1 MWKKLLGNGALAL
14 VAVCGLGF
22 AYLYFRSPEIARPSD
37 FKIESTA
44 ARLVRGKELYH
55 GIGACGDC
63 HSQRDFRRFGGPVVQ
78 GREGVGFVFP
88 LELGFPGT
96 VVAPNI
102 TSDKETGIGSWT
114 DGEVIRAIR
123 EGVSRDGKALFPL
136 MPYSEFRHISDED
149 VYALV
154 AYMRRLPPVKSVL
167 PRSKINFPVSML
179 IKSVRS
185 QNPQVKFLPSI
196 VPIS

>member
-1 MWKKLLGNGALAL
+1 M
-14 VAVCGLGF
+14 
-22 AYLYFRSPEIARPSD
+22 
-37 FKIESTA
+37 
-44 ARLVRGKELYH
+44 
-55 GIGACGDC
+55 
-63 HSQRDFRRFGGPVVQ
+63 
-78 GREGVGFVFP
+78 
-88 LELGFPGT
+88 
-96 VVAPNI
+96 
-102 TSDKETGIGSWT
+102 
-114 DGEVIRAIR
+114 IRAIR

>member
-78 GREGVGFVFP
+78 GREGVGFVFHWN
-88 LELGFPGT
+88 LDFRALSLHQ
-96 VVAPNI
+96 
-102 TSDKETGIGSWT
+102 TSRQTRKPVLAIGQT
-114 DGEVIRAIR
+114 ER
-123 EGVSRDGKALFPL
+123 
-136 MPYSEFRHISDED
+136 
-149 VYALV
+149 
-154 AYMRRLPPVKSVL
+154 
-167 PRSKINFPVSML
+167 
-179 IKSVRS
+179 
-185 QNPQVKFLPSI
+185 
-196 VPIS
+196 